1 MIFRHSGIMEHA
13 DLISEMAA
21 FEHMSTQERLLL
33 ARRRRMQQLK
43 VWSQREKEWL
53 RQLKNSRTLEKV
65 QNRNPQKR
73 NVTFSNNV
81 MLLEAASRNDI
92 DEGREF
98 LFSNLTLV
106 SLGGLLTNRKI
117 GRKV

>member
-1 MIFRHSGIMEHA
+1 MEHA

-65 QNRNPQKR
+65 QNRKPQKR
-73 NVTFSNNV
+73 NVTFSDNV

-92 DEGREF
+92 DEGRVYSVF
-98 LFSNLTLV
+98 GNT
-106 SLGGLLTNRKI
+106 G
-117 GRKV
+117 